1 MRPHLLSLCVGLAVG
16 WIGSGFVEAPHAAP
30 KKKATESC
38 WDRAS
43 SQLELNACAGESTLA
58 AEQKILQQQTVR
70 TAQGEELTLASL
82 ATVRREIERL
92 QRLIASEAQGGRRSM
107 IRRNY
112 LE

>member
-1 MRPHLLSLCVGLAVG
+1 MSLV
-16 WIGSGFVEAPHAAP
+16 IP
-30 KKKATESC
+30 TNQ
-38 WDRAS
+38 DRL
-43 SQLELNACAGESTLA
+43 QWYLQ

-92 QRLIASEAQGGRRSM
+92 QRLIASQAQGGRRSM

>member
-1 MRPHLLSLCVGLAVG
+1 MSLV
-16 WIGSGFVEAPHAAP
+16 I
-30 KKKATESC
+30 TTNQ
-38 WDRAS
+38 DRL
-43 SQLELNACAGESTLA
+43 QWYLA

-92 QRLIASEAQGGRRSM
+92 QRLIVSEAQGGRRSM